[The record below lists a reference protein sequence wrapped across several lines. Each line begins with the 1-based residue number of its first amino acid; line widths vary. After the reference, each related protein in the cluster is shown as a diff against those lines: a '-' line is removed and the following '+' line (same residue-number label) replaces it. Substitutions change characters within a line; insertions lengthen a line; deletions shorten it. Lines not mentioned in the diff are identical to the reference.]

1 MFLMCLFLIISANS
15 FCMDTSISN
24 VSDSELLGLVNQ
36 ISSDEDSSGDE
47 LATMFDRS
55 CSTRESGI
63 ISSGFLNEQ
72 EENTPTQ
79 KDAASINR
87 HIPTLEKI
95 EEDKQYKSPAKKRN
109 HARRKF
115 RQDKPSGAVTKSS
128 KAKDPKVDLSK
139 MFTE

>member
-1 MFLMCLFLIISANS
+1 MFLLCLFLIITTNS
-15 FCMDTSISN
+15 VCMDTSISN
-24 VSDSELLGLVNQ
+24 VSDSELLDLVNQ
-36 ISSDEDSSGDE
+36 ISSGDE
-47 LATMFDRS
+47 LATRFASS

-79 KDAASINR
+79 KNEASINR

-95 EEDKQYKSPAKKRN
+95 EEDKQYKSPAKKRK

-115 RQDKPSGAVTKSS
+115 RKEKPSGAITKSS
-128 KAKDPKVDLSK
+128 KKETPKVDLSNAS
-139 MFTE
+139 EL